1 MDGDSRGIQD
11 GSVGDRQK
19 RFALGIETI
28 CEDIGSVC

>member
-11 GSVGDRQK
+11 ETAGDKQK

-28 CEDIGSVC
+28 CEDTDSVR